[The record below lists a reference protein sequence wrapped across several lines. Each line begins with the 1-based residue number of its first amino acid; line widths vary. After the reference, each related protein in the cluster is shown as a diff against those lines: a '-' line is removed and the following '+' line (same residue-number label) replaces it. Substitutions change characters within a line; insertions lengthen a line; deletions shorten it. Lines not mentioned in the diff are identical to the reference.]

1 MKINTQAGT
10 PKTVEEKI
18 EAAAAIIRREAELQG
33 ELAAIKR
40 WTEKLQ
46 IRQAQIESELRK
58 VVVDRLISLEILNVA
73 NFRNPQAAR
82 FEGFLWSLAPTF

>member
-58 VVVDRLISLEILNVA
+58 VVVDRLFS
-73 NFRNPQAAR
+73 
-82 FEGFLWSLAPTF
+82 